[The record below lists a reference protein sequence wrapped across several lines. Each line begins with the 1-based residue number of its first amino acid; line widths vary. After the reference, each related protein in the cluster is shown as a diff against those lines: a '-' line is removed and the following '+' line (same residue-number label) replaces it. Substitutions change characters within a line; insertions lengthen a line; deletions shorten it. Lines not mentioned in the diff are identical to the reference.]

1 MEIAYELNL
10 KKEKTLS
17 FRPKPSPYQPITNP
31 ATFDDLRQY
40 IYEGKIRTKRIG
52 DCVINATSGEIIG
65 EYACQ
70 PYQPEYVVYDSPIT
84 YPSDQHDAAED
95 EHSFFI
101 DDEGVFA
108 PIYQVEDKFEH
119 SAAVVEFPPKV
130 SKGPKRGRPAVVI
143 KNPLAPYF
151 MHLMVM
157 EERPLWM
164 EDFVYAGIT
173 NGPGVNNGKLSVK
186 ASGVKRLLRLP
197 EISTA
202 TASDVLVNH
211 CCELMSSTQ
220 LERYVQA
227 ARMALDSM
235 VHYLKQHPRI
245 LEDAGFPIDYEK
257 YWMDREVDP
266 KKVEAFLLLDQGVKK
281 VEVCRQMSL
290 SRPTLDRW
298 IATR

>member
-1 MEIAYELNL
+1 M
-10 KKEKTLS
+10 S
-17 FRPKPSPYQPITNP
+17 FRPKPPPYQPITNP
-31 ATFDDLRQY
+31 ATFNDLRQY
-40 IYEGKIRTKRIG
+40 IYEEGGRFRTKRIG
-52 DCVINATSGEIIG
+52 DYVINAHSGEIIG
-65 EYACQ
+65 EYTYQ
-70 PYQPEYVVYDSPIT
+70 PYQPKEVVCDSPIT
-84 YPSDQHDAAED
+84 YPSDQHSTTED

-101 DDEGVFA
+101 DYKGGFD
-108 PIYQVEDKFEH
+108 PICQVEDKFEY
-119 SAAVVEFPPKV
+119 STGVVELTPDV

-157 EERPLWM
+157 EERPFWI
-164 EDFVYAGIT
+164 EDYVYAGIT
-173 NGPGVNNGKLSVK
+173 NGPGVSNGKFSVK
-186 ASGVKRLLRLP
+186 AAGVKRLLRLP

-211 CCELMSSTQ
+211 YCELMSSTQ

-257 YWMDREVDP
+257 YWMDREVNP

-281 VEVCRQMSL
+281 VEVCRQMGV

-298 IATR
+298 IATQ